1 MASYAQFGYSYPS
14 ASQLLGQ
21 SATAPTTTSVS
32 AQSPLS
38 ETNPPPSLS
47 PNGGTQ
53 PGPLSPGAL
62 SQTSQT
68 AVTTNPSSNG
78 AGGGGASNGG
88 NTTSTCCENGR
99 PIMNDPVSGQTICSC
114 QYDSARLA
122 LSSYSRLP
130 SAGVYGTPY
139 PSTDQNPYPSI
150 GVDSSA
156 FYSPLSN
163 PYGIKDSGPTS
174 DMSAWTTAGLQP
186 TTTYYSPYDPTLAAY
201 GYGAGYDLAARRK
214 NATREST
221 ATLKAWLNEHKKNPY
236 PTKGEKI
243 MLAIIT
249 KMTLTQVST
258 WFANARRRLKKENK
272 MTWEPKNKTDD
283 DDDAMVSDDEK
294 EKDDIDDK
302 SRNKDS
308 MHHHHVKSERDKD
321 VDDDDLDDRKPDMVH
336 HGYYQHPMTMGGHYH
351 HHNMKTEMDTVSK
364 NQTGSDCGVPIPA
377 SKPKIWSLADT
388 AACKTPPP
396 HSHLHLNAAGAWA
409 YQQTHPTAQYSSSNS
424 HTGSPTHNSHL
435 HQMQLPSQQQQQP
448 SHPQQL
454 AQQQQQ
460 LQIQQDQIQQ
470 QHMMNMQGSTSVPG
484 GMNMNAITSGHH
496 NQSQPMSTNGMNTW
510 GGSSPYSRYG
520 GFLAGATAGTHPTQQ
535 PQQQQPHQTQQHHQY
550 INNNH
555 TGGTTTPVTPNS
567 TGQAI
572 TPTLQ
577 QQNSNSQT
585 SSNQTMGF
593 PEVQT
598 DTPPQTPPN
607 MKFNT
612 ANSTTADTMNNG
624 MSAGGN
630 NTYIGNFRVQQNDS
644 STSPHQMMNQMTD
657 GFKPFY
663 KNNQQIGNNN
673 NYVSPV

>member
-1 MASYAQFGYSYPS
+1 
-14 ASQLLGQ
+14 
-21 SATAPTTTSVS
+21 
-32 AQSPLS
+32 
-38 ETNPPPSLS
+38 
-47 PNGGTQ
+47 
-53 PGPLSPGAL
+53 
-62 SQTSQT
+62 
-68 AVTTNPSSNG
+68 
-78 AGGGGASNGG
+78 
-88 NTTSTCCENGR
+88 
-99 PIMNDPVSGQTICSC
+99 
-114 QYDSARLA
+114 
-122 LSSYSRLP
+122 
-130 SAGVYGTPY
+130 
-139 PSTDQNPYPSI
+139 
-150 GVDSSA
+150 
-156 FYSPLSN
+156 
-163 PYGIKDSGPTS
+163 
-174 DMSAWTTAGLQP
+174 
-186 TTTYYSPYDPTLAAY
+186 
-201 GYGAGYDLAARRK
+201 
-214 NATREST
+214 
-221 ATLKAWLNEHKKNPY
+221 
-236 PTKGEKI
+236 
-243 MLAIIT
+243 
-249 KMTLTQVST
+249 
-258 WFANARRRLKKENK
+258 
-272 MTWEPKNKTDD
+272 
-283 DDDAMVSDDEK
+283 
-294 EKDDIDDK
+294 
-302 SRNKDS
+302 

-409 YQQTHPTAQYSSSNS
+409 YQQTHPTVQYSNS
-424 HTGSPTHNSHL
+424 HTGSPTHNNSHL

-598 DTPPQTPPN
+598 
-607 MKFNT
+607 
-612 ANSTTADTMNNG
+612 
-624 MSAGGN
+624 GN
-630 NTYIGNFRVQQNDS
+630 KHNF
-644 STSPHQMMNQMTD
+644 
-657 GFKPFY
+657 FY
-663 KNNQQIGNNN
+663 CFCLL
-673 NYVSPV
+673 